1 MLFDI
6 KTNEYYK
13 VKRAE
18 RAKYAAPSLQRTKIS
33 HVPDRVS
40 MSHPSV
46 NFKLNFNEG
55 VTY

>member
-18 RAKYAAPSLQRTKIS
+18 RAKYAAPSLQRTKIG

-40 MSHPSV
+40 MSRPSV
-46 NFKLNFNEG
+46 NFKF
-55 VTY
+55 